1 MGPLTSSVLDTAITM
16 NLLLKNEEHSFSLS
30 GLQRSFD
37 LQQEGKPPLEGITVG
52 VYWDYFNHADPE
64 IVQVCKRA
72 VGWLKNL
79 GVEVEEV
86 FIPELEEDRVAHMVS
101 ISAEFS
107 NVLGI
112 DMDKHFSEI
121 NPETMIVLAGG
132 LHVTAVEYINA
143 QRQRTRAVE
152 VLKALFKNVHVITLQ
167 QCLSSSKSY
176 PISSL
181 SSPQSHSC
189 SNSLWNG

>member
-1 MGPLTSSVLDTAITM
+1 M
-16 NLLLKNEEHSFSLS
+16 
-30 GLQRSFD
+30 
-37 LQQEGKPPLEGITVG
+37 
-52 VYWDYFNHADPE
+52 
-64 IVQVCKRA
+64 
-72 VGWLKNL
+72 
-79 GVEVEEV
+79 EEV

-152 VLKALFKNVHVITLQ
+152 VLKALFKNVHVIITPSVACLPPKVTPAAIPCGMVDATKSSELMRYSFLANLTGIPGIVLPVGTSRSGFPIGLQ
-167 QCLSSSKSY
+167 LMGPWYQEGLLVQMAWALERMTPSV
-176 PISSL
+176 PR
-181 SSPQSHSC
+181 PQVHY
-189 SNSLWNG
+189 NLLAE